1 MSKLKSGTQQSDE
14 LSEQMAK
21 SFLDEELGVDH
32 FLKHVRE
39 VRKVYH
45 LRNAKVERVS
55 KQPGIL
61 GSI

>member
-1 MSKLKSGTQQSDE
+1 MSKLKSETQQSDE

-21 SFLDEELGVDH
+21 SFLDRELEVDH
-32 FLKHVRE
+32 FLKHFRE

-55 KQPGIL
+55 AQPEIL
-61 GSI
+61 GPI